1 LEGNYCKLDA
11 DVKAMMAENS
21 EGPNVTTF
29 CKPGS
34 CGMKW
39 MTYMFEFALVSACSK
54 GEETDSCKD
63 MKDDVEGQISF
74 FTAACFKKGDKY
86 CMDYVNKGPPK
97 WDDIAKECGFPKA
110 PTSDTA
116 ATVGTTCSD
125 ACKPVWQSMD
135 DNWGCCLATL
145 ATTVEDEFFDALG
158 RQFSSCGIT
167 DPPAPCSGGEPLSF
181 KVEVRV
187 FLTCEHC
194 LRGCCLTV
202 EGIRVQVSN
211 LAWTWYEASAGNKK
225 LVTTYVRDALFE
237 AYGVP
242 KKLVTVTGAEM
253 SDGEYLNPS

>member
-1 LEGNYCKLDA
+1 
-11 DVKAMMAENS
+11 MSENS

-34 CGMKW
+34 CGMKY
-39 MTYMFEFALVSACSK
+39 MTYMLEFYLVAACSK
-54 GEETDSCKD
+54 GEETDECKEAQAL
-63 MKDDVEGQISF
+63 VEEQISF
-74 FTAACFKKGDKY
+74 FSAACFKKGDKY
-86 CMDYVNKGPPK
+86 CMEYVVKGPPK
-97 WDDIAKECGFPKA
+97 WSDIAQKCGFPDA
-110 PTSDTA
+110 PTSSIA
-116 ATVGTTCSD
+116 ATVGTNCSD
-125 ACKPVWQSMD
+125 ACQPAWQSMAV
-135 DNWGCCLATL
+135 NWGCCIATL
-145 ATTVEDEFFDALG
+145 ATTVEDEFFEALG

-167 DPPAPCSGGEPLSF
+167 DPPDPCSGGAPLSF

-242 KKLVTVTGAEM
+242 KKLVTVTGAKM
-253 SDGEYLNPS
+253 SDGEYLNPSCAVFS